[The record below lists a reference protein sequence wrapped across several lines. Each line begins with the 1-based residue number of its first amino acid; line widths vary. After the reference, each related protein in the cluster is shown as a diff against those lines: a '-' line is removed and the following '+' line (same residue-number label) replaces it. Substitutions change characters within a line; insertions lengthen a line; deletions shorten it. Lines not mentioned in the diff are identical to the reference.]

1 MRKTGGDKKMSV
13 LLLVSLCVIIGV
25 IAQLAMKKGM
35 NIVGA
40 TNLKDILSV
49 KVFSI
54 VFQKYVFIGIAL
66 YVLASLIWLV
76 VLSQAELS
84 FVYPLISVG
93 YVITAILSWFLFKE
107 NLTLVRFFGILMIC
121 GGVYLIVLKI

>member
-1 MRKTGGDKKMSV
+1 MRKTGGDKKMSI
-13 LLLVSLCVIIGV
+13 LLLVSICVIIGV

-35 NIVGA
+35 NIVGT

-54 VFQKYVFIGIAL
+54 VFQKYVFIGIVL

-76 VLSQAELS
+76 ILSQAELS